1 MGEEV
6 MKNVTWIFTI
16 VCFIIGLML
25 AIQFQSTQEPV
36 IRDTRDIRELRRE
49 MLTEQERRQQLN
61 NEIEKA
67 QTLLLQYERS
77 MDNREEDVTLVLS
90 QQIDQLRND
99 AGLEPTH
106 GEGIVITIDS
116 LYNDQFVGQARRSP
130 SSEVLRYLVN
140 ELNIYGAEEIAV
152 GTERIITTSAFRD
165 VNEITYLNN
174 RRLPPLPLQVHVLTN
189 KSESLHNHMVVS
201 ASVEYLEIR
210 GFSVTIDQVEEVE
223 IPGYDQTRRVR
234 YMEEVKEG

>member
-1 MGEEV
+1 MNNI
-6 MKNVTWIFTI
+6 KWIFTI
-16 VCFIIGLML
+16 VTFIIGLML
-25 AIQFQSTQEPV
+25 AIQFQTTQEPI

-49 MLTEQERRQQLN
+49 LLTEQERRQQLIS
-61 NEIEKA
+61 EIDKA
-67 QTLLLQYERS
+67 QALLLQYENS
-77 MDNREEDVTLVLS
+77 LENREEDVTDVLS
-90 QQIDQLRND
+90 KQIEDLKLE
-99 AGLEPTH
+99 AGLEERR

-116 LYNDQFVGQARRSP
+116 LYNDQFVGQAKRTP
-130 SSEVLRYLVN
+130 PSEVLRFLVN

-174 RRLPPLPLQVHVLTN
+174 RRLPPLPLQVSVLSD

-201 ASVEYLEIR
+201 ASIEHLEIR
-210 GFSVTIDQVEEVE
+210 GFSLTIEVAEEVE
-223 IPGYDQTRRVR
+223 IPAYDQTRRVR